1 MTMWDV
7 SLWTSLSYFTGLL
20 DDDGDDNTDDGIA
33 AAAAAVGTRVFM
45 EIFRILY

>member
-1 MTMWDV
+1 
-7 SLWTSLSYFTGLL
+7 LSYFTRLL

-33 AAAAAVGTRVFM
+33 AAAAAVGTRVSM